1 MKFCAASKQPHR
13 HRRVF
18 GRAQHRGMNSDLPH
32 QSVHS
37 DDPRFWR
44 RPLDIALV
52 TETYPPEVNGVAG
65 TVARVVEGLRARSHR
80 VQLVRPRQPQPLMAL
95 VSASASA
102 PGREDLLLPSLPI
115 PNYPGLRM
123 GLPAVGTLCRTWRA
137 QRPDVVHIATEGPL
151 GWSALRAA
159 RRLGLPVTSDFRTN
173 FQAYSSHYGIGW
185 LRRPI
190 MGYLRGFHN
199 AAQCTMVPT
208 EALRRELQAAGFE
221 RVVAVARGVDAQ
233 RFSPA
238 DRCHALRLSW
248 GAGPDDLVVMLVGRL
263 APEKNIDDLMLAFAA
278 IRSAQPRARLVLVGD
293 GPSRAA
299 LQARFPAVIFAGM
312 QRGDDLARHYASG
325 DLFVF
330 PSVTETF
337 GNVVVEAMASGMPVL
352 AYDCAAASLV
362 VRTGVNGAL
371 APVGDRAGF
380 VRHANA
386 LAVALATDPGA
397 IRRMG
402 GAAREAA
409 LGLDW
414 ERIVVQI
421 EALFLAATIARHVPR
436 SAAALVA
443 EWGAPG

>member
-1 MKFCAASKQPHR
+1 
-13 HRRVF
+13 
-18 GRAQHRGMNSDLPH
+18 
-32 QSVHS
+32 
-37 DDPRFWR
+37 
-44 RPLDIALV
+44 
-52 TETYPPEVNGVAG
+52 
-65 TVARVVEGLRARSHR
+65 
-80 VQLVRPRQPQPLMAL
+80 MAP
-95 VSASASA
+95 VSASA
-102 PGREDLLLPSLPI
+102 PGFEDLLLPSLPI

-123 GLPAVGTLCRTWRA
+123 GLPAVGTLCRAWLAR
-137 QRPDVVHIATEGPL
+137 RPDVVHIATEGPL

-208 EALRRELQAAGFE
+208 EALRRELQAVGFE

-238 DRCHALRLSW
+238 DRCHELRLSW

-278 IRSAQPRARLVLVGD
+278 IRRAQPRARLVVVGD

-362 VRTGVNGAL
+362 VKAGVNGAL

-380 VRHANA
+380 VQHAAA
-386 LAVALATDPGA
+386 LAAALTADPGA

-421 EALFLAATIARHVPR
+421 EALFLAATIARHVPS

-443 EWGAPG
+443 EWGAPV

>member
-1 MKFCAASKQPHR
+1 
-13 HRRVF
+13 
-18 GRAQHRGMNSDLPH
+18 MNSDLPL
-32 QSVHS
+32 QSLHN

-80 VQLVRPRQPQPLMAL
+80 VQLVRPRQPQAPL
-95 VSASASA
+95 SAIK
-102 PGREDLLLPSLPI
+102 PGLEDLLLPSLPI

-123 GLPAVGTLCRTWRA
+123 GLPAAGTLGRVWAAR
-137 QRPDVVHIATEGPL
+137 RPDVVHIATEGPL

-159 RRLGLPVTSDFRTN
+159 RRLALPVTSDFRTN
-173 FQAYSSHYGIGW
+173 FHAYSSHYGIGW

-208 EALRRELQAAGFE
+208 EALRRELQSAGFE

-233 RFSPA
+233 RFSPS
-238 DRCHALRLSW
+238 DRSEELRRAW
-248 GAGPDDLVVMLVGRL
+248 GAGPDDLVVLLVGRL

-293 GPSRAA
+293 GPSRTA

-312 QRGDDLARHYASG
+312 QTGDDLTRHYASG

-337 GNVVVEAMASGMPVL
+337 GNVVVEAMASGLPVL
-352 AYDCAAASLV
+352 AYDRAAASLV
-362 VRTGVNGAL
+362 VKTGVNGAL
-371 APVGDRAGF
+371 AAVGDRATF
-380 VRHANA
+380 VQHAAA
-386 LAVALATDPGA
+386 LAADPGA

-402 GAAREAA
+402 VAAREAA

-436 SAAALVA
+436 SSAALVA